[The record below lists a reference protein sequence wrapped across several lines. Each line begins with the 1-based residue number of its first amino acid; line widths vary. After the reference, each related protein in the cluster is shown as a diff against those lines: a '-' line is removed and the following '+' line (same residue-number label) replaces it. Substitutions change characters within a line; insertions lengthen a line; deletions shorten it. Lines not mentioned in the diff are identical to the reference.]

1 MDMLMPILVSCM
13 AFGAV
18 FLVMVGFSGFK
29 ADKKRLAELAIK
41 IEHGPRRHSMTSASE
56 VEASSD
62 FLPNLL
68 QSLGDKFKPKDK
80 DDLSEIKQK
89 MITAGIYLNSAVSM
103 FWGIKIAMLM
113 LGMFFFIGAR
123 VLMPDEELSR
133 MLFFAVLIA
142 VSGFYGPDIWL
153 RKRTD
158 ARKKNII
165 NALPDALD
173 LLVVCV
179 ESGVGLDQAM
189 ERVGREMRMQ
199 SSILS
204 DELRILNL
212 ELRAGK
218 TRVDAM
224 KNFSKRIDLD
234 DINSLT
240 TLIIQ
245 ADSFGTSVAD
255 TLRVYSDAMRTKRH
269 QRAEETA
276 AKLPVKML
284 LPLILFIMPA
294 LFVVLIGPAAI
305 NIMDAM
311 KLM

>member
-1 MDMLMPILVSCM
+1 MLMPIMVSCM

-18 FLVMVGFSGFK
+18 FLVMIGVSGFK
-29 ADKKRLAELAIK
+29 ADKKRLAALAEK
-41 IEHGPRRHSMTSASE
+41 VEHGPRKQMSAMAPGQE
-56 VEASSD
+56 NVTE
-62 FLPNLL
+62 LVPTLL
-68 QSLGDKFKPKDK
+68 QTLGDKFKPKDK

-89 MITAGIYLNSAVSM
+89 MIQAGIYLNSAVSM
-103 FWGIKIAMLM
+103 FWGIKIAMIMAGM
-113 LGMFFFIGAR
+113 LFFVGAH
-123 VLMPDEELSR
+123 VLMPDQELSHV
-133 MLFFAVLIA
+133 LFYAVLIA
-142 VSGFYGPDIWL
+142 VGGFYGPDVWL
-153 RKRTD
+153 RKRTN
-158 ARKKNII
+158 ARKKNIL

-189 ERVGREMRMQ
+189 ERVGREMHMQ
-199 SSILS
+199 SPILS

-224 KNFSKRIDLD
+224 KNLAKRIDLD

-284 LPLILFIMPA
+284 MPLILFIMPA
-294 LFVVLIGPAAI
+294 LFAVLLGPAAI
-305 NIMDAM
+305 SIMDAM